1 MKRTIW
7 RKWTH
12 PLVGAAICDVCAGRY
27 PMNKLTRNADG
38 FLVCTGPG
46 TLNDARGRTATELD
60 EEIAAAAR
68 DVSDFDLAQEM
79 GGYDKGGDV

>member
-12 PLVGAAICDVCAGRY
+12 PLVGAGICDVCAGRY
-27 PMNKLTRNADG
+27 PMNKRVRDADG

>member
-12 PLVGAAICDVCAGRY
+12 PLVGAALCDVCGGRF
-27 PMNKLTRNADG
+27 PMNKLSRNADG

-60 EEIAAAAR
+60 EELRYAAQ
-68 DVSDFDLAQEM
+68 DVSEVDLAQEM
-79 GGYDKGGDV
+79 GAYDARGDV